1 MFYKST
7 LVTAAALASTG
18 STAVLRRN
26 SADVAADP
34 YVGDI
39 RTFTESGCSAQNQG
53 VGTFTHSM
61 TSSCNAY
68 AEAFG
73 SLYVHLKDGWE
84 CEYLFTQAW
93 ILMVLVANLIQLV
106 RAYTTSNCSDEG
118 TVISGTAPGVSTTVC
133 NNQSADFSPWVAYSV
148 YPTKA

>member
-84 CEYLFTQAW
+84 F
-93 ILMVLVANLIQLV
+93 